1 MGKNK
6 EKDSNVYSLYLD
18 FFFFFSK
25 FNIATDDIDSLRD
38 ELKYWRTLATQ
49 SLDEEPPP
57 MIINIYLDTSKLTQ
71 NQALIVIDDNLRRNK
86 VNLGPNESGHG
97 YSVRRILIETW
108 VLTLK

>member
-1 MGKNK
+1 MGKSK
-6 EKDSNVYSLYLD
+6 ENDSNVYLLYLS
-18 FFFFFSK
+18 FFFSK

-86 VNLGPNESGHG
+86 VNLGPNESGQG